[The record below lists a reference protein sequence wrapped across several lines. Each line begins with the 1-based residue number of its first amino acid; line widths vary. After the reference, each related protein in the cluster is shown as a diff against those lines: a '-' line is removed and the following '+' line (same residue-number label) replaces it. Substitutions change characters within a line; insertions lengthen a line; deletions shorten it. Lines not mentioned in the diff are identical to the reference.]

1 MAQAYRSGMAFIQNV
16 PIPVEMAGWRSDTY
30 ELQKHGWE
38 ISAKQNMTR
47 MCIQIALHHPA
58 SGLYAISMVE
68 DLDFLRPERAEMLRH
83 MVIHI
88 NNVGTKVLFQHTVNI
103 SQEPMSAFKPVD
115 TTPHIIETKI
125 SSLEDLVVF
134 RPLPKEIIVAPDN
147 VPSLMDKILALQD
160 PKMKKLMSEQ
170 RKRDARATP
179 KIESHCQIISIA
191 S

>member
-1 MAQAYRSGMAFIQNV
+1 VAHGVRGMLQIIQNV

-30 ELQKHGWE
+30 ELQQHGWQ
-38 ISAKQNMTR
+38 ISADQDVHR
-47 MCIQIALHHPA
+47 RCIQLALHHPRT
-58 SGLYAISMVE
+58 GVYAMSMIE
-68 DLDFLRPERAEMLRH
+68 DLDYFHPERADMLRH

-88 NNVGTKVLFQHTVNI
+88 NQMGVKVLFQHTINI
-103 SQEPMSAFKPVD
+103 SQEPMSAFNPVD
-115 TTPHIIETKI
+115 ATPYIIETKI

-134 RPLPKEIIVAPDN
+134 RPLPKEIIVAPDS

-160 PKMKKLMSEQ
+160 PKMKEIMSEQ
-170 RKRDARATP
+170 RKRDARDAP